1 MDKAYSFLKHKL
13 IPASSAEYRQN
24 LDEQIVCPTCY
35 EQVFK
40 KKLWVISRQ
49 SHTHFF
55 SHYYGDPESC
65 SERTSGEGDYENSS
79 DKFSQ
84 LQKLEIFNQNFRKNI
99 LTSFV
104 TIVGKKTF
112 NKLSSAIEFAERLCI
127 NEIDNVILEKLEIKL
142 MDGLDQPITTSISE
156 KLDSLEDALLP
167 IYYHL
172 KNQHGQKNLKFI
184 TCIVLLLIFYKEYE
198 HLEDILKKNVI
209 NSSSDIDKKLLGNV
223 VLLLINSV
231 YVNWSGSVRVI
242 NDFLDSPIEKKQPK
256 KKTPQK
262 NPEGR
267 KYVREKKTTSGYF
280 ACVHCKDIQYSEPN
294 KYKHCISCDKWFFT
308 SPEEKLKGYKKLSLL
323 KARSELNLLKPTNKN
338 IDARWIYCISCNHHY
353 FAEKVSLCP
362 HRVKPEIPA
371 IKPSIVSE
379 QPMNCSKCKAKYI
392 ETGNGCPFCS
402 RNTQTPLTK
411 CRSCGKGLIKTA
423 LLPSKAGSAW
433 RKCNFC
439 NLNFEYKNF

>member
-1 MDKAYSFLKHKL
+1 MDKAYSFIKHKL
-13 IPASSAEYRQN
+13 IPAGSSEYRQN
-24 LDEQIVCPTCY
+24 LDDQMVCPTCY

-40 KKLWVISRQ
+40 KKLWVTSKQ

-65 SERTSGEGDYENSS
+65 SDRTLSEGSYGDSKDNIA
-79 DKFSQ
+79 Q
-84 LQKLEIFNQNFRKNI
+84 LQRLEIYNRIFRENI
-99 LTSFV
+99 LFSFSK
-104 TIVGKKTF
+104 IVGKKIF
-112 NKLSSAIEFAERLCI
+112 NQLASAIEFAERVSI
-127 NEIDNVILEKLEIKL
+127 TDIHNPILKKIQTKLISS
-142 MDGLDQPITTSISE
+142 LDQPVTASINQ
-156 KLDSLEDALLP
+156 SLEDLEEALYP
-167 IYYHL
+167 IYSHL
-172 KNQHGQKNLKFI
+172 KKFHAEKNLKFI
-184 TCIVLLLIFYKEYE
+184 SCITLLLIFHQRYKN
-198 HLEDILKKNVI
+198 LEDILHRNVI
-209 NSSSDIDKKLLGNV
+209 RSHKDLDKQLLGNV

-231 YVNWSGSVRVI
+231 YVNWNGSASLI
-242 NDFLDSPIEKKQPK
+242 NDFLDPPVEKKQPK
-256 KKTPQK
+256 KKTLIK
-262 NPEGR
+262 NSEEKR
-267 KYVREKKTTSGYF
+267 NAREKRATSGYF
-280 ACVHCKDIQYSEPN
+280 ACIHCKEIQHSEPN
-294 KYKHCISCDKWFFT
+294 IYKHCASCNKYFFT
-308 SPEEKLKGYKKLSLL
+308 SPEEKLKGQKKLSLL

-362 HRVKPEIPA
+362 HRVKPEMPA